1 MYLKNP
7 ENWLTVSESTA
18 TIGDNYFGKTK
29 YESSQFKEQP
39 EAIKLLN
46 EEVRMLQRKLKSL
59 IKN

>member
-39 EAIKLLN
+39 EAIKTSKW
-46 EEVRMLQRKLKSL
+46 RSQDASAKT
-59 IKN
+59 